1 MLLGRKLLK
10 IPFSRAPCLRLRFSD
25 GPEAIRDS
33 MKREHKGGLTLFIPE
48 HSIFEIEQLPFN
60 PHSRTAC
67 PQADNDS
74 HRLARG
80 MLLSYERQSHEPDLC
95 TSQET
100 CFYPDHL
107 PHSHNNLAFWGLR
120 CTEPTS

>member
-1 MLLGRKLLK
+1 VLKLGWAGKLPI
-10 IPFSRAPCLRLRFSD
+10 IPFTGIMPAAAVLRLAD

-33 MKREHKGGLTLFIPE
+33 MKRQHKGGLTLFILE

-60 PHSRTAC
+60 PHSGTAC

-80 MLLSYERQSHEPDLC
+80 MLLSYERQS
-95 TSQET
+95 
-100 CFYPDHL
+100 
-107 PHSHNNLAFWGLR
+107 A
-120 CTEPTS
+120 